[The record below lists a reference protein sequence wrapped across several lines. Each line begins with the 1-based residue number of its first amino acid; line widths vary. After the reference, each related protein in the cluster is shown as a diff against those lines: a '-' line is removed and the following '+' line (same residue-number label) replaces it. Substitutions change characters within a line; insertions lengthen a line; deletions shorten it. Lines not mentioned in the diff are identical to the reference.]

1 MAGFSGRGARQAR
14 GYKTS
19 SDDGYSGL
27 FRDRGAP
34 RASAASS
41 RASVGSPDRG
51 SQSDGGWR
59 LSDRLYELSLEAEE
73 EEKRVRAERAERH
86 DAVLEAERARDRYKA
101 QLEEARAE
109 ARAAYDEV
117 VAARGAARDREDD
130 YVKEIVVLRHELALA
145 KGDGEPS
152 LVDFAKRGD
161 ECRLRGALSPGT
173 TDADGRYDALLGDLL
188 RHAA

>member
-41 RASVGSPDRG
+41 RGSVGSPDRG

-101 QLEEARAE
+101 QLEEAHKSMAFL
-109 ARAAYDEV
+109 D
-117 VAARGAARDREDD
+117 
-130 YVKEIVVLRHELALA
+130 
-145 KGDGEPS
+145 
-152 LVDFAKRGD
+152 
-161 ECRLRGALSPGT
+161 
-173 TDADGRYDALLGDLL
+173 DLL
-188 RHAA
+188 AMCSRQPITKKRDSCRPRLSISN